1 MENQEISQN
10 QANTDAD
17 SRQAQKTERFRK
29 LAEART
35 NNVLKALK
43 ILGNCAN
50 RSLYDYEDDEARR
63 IFRAINEKIEETKGK
78 FKYSEK
84 EFKF

>member
-1 MENQEISQN
+1 MENQNKN
-10 QANTDAD
+10 QIKA
-17 SRQAQKTERFRK
+17 ERFKK

-43 ILGNCAN
+43 ILSNCAN
-50 RSLYDYEDDEARR
+50 RSLYDYGDEEVRK
-63 IFRAINEKIEETKGK
+63 IFRAINDKIEETKGK
-78 FKYSEK
+78 FRYSEK

>member
-1 MENQEISQN
+1 MDNKN
-10 QANTDAD
+10 KLKA
-17 SRQAQKTERFRK
+17 ERFKK
-29 LAEART
+29 LAETRT
-35 NNVLKALK
+35 NNVLKSLK

-50 RSLYDYEDDEARR
+50 RSLYDYNDEEVRK

-84 EFKF
+84 EFKL

>member
-1 MENQEISQN
+1 MENQNKN
-10 QANTDAD
+10 QT
-17 SRQAQKTERFRK
+17 KTERFKK

-35 NNVLKALK
+35 NHVLKALK

-50 RSLYDYEDDEARR
+50 RSLYDYEDEEVRK

-84 EFKF
+84 EFRL

>member
-1 MENQEISQN
+1 MENQINNQN
-10 QANTDAD
+10 QVGDQEY
-17 SRQAQKTERFRK
+17 SRQHQKSERFRK
-29 LAEART
+29 LAETRT

-43 ILGNCAN
+43 VLGNCAN
-50 RSLYDYEDDEARR
+50 RSLYDYSDEEVRR
-63 IFRAINEKIEETKGK
+63 IFRALNEKIEETKGK